1 MFATVWVKDYEIDLD
16 GKPYTVKGE
25 RWLGIVHPENE
36 EKYFEGC
43 SFGLKDNGK
52 YEYEGEVV
60 RSKREFEEMS
70 KRVTFFK

>member
-25 RWLGIVHPENE
+25 RRLGIVHPENE

-52 YEYEGEVV
+52 YKHEGEVV

>member
-1 MFATVWVKDYEIDLD
+1 MFATVWVKDYEIDLN

-43 SFGLKDNGK
+43 SFGLKAN
-52 YEYEGEVV
+52 
-60 RSKREFEEMS
+60 MS
-70 KRVTFFK
+70 MKARL